1 MGTIIR
7 IGIMRWTWMRGVGI
21 KNGFPKKY
29 QKILFTHF
37 KIYNLMFPLII
48 ALLLQLGT
56 ISSASDF
63 KHSEY
68 NEQSSSYQGQ
78 SIIIKDEIV
87 Y

>member
-1 MGTIIR
+1 M
-7 IGIMRWTWMRGVGI
+7 
-21 KNGFPKKY
+21 
-29 QKILFTHF
+29 FT
-37 KIYNLMFPLII
+37 LII

-56 ISSASDF
+56 ISNASDF

-68 NEQSSSYQGQ
+68 NEQASSYQGQ

>member
-1 MGTIIR
+1 M
-7 IGIMRWTWMRGVGI
+7 
-21 KNGFPKKY
+21 
-29 QKILFTHF
+29 FT
-37 KIYNLMFPLII
+37 LII

-56 ISSASDF
+56 ISSASEF

-68 NEQSSSYQGQ
+68 NEQTSSYQGQ

>member
-1 MGTIIR
+1 MKG
-7 IGIMRWTWMRGVGI
+7 GGI
-21 KNGFPKKY
+21 KNRIPKKKY
-29 QKILFTHF
+29 QELLFIHF
-37 KIYNLMFPLII
+37 KTYNLMFTLII

-56 ISSASDF
+56 ISSASEF

-68 NEQSSSYQGQ
+68 NEQTSSYQGQ

>member
-1 MGTIIR
+1 M
-7 IGIMRWTWMRGVGI
+7 WT
-21 KNGFPKKY
+21 
-29 QKILFTHF
+29 
-37 KIYNLMFPLII
+37 LII

-63 KHSEY
+63 DPAQY
-68 NEQSSSYQGQ
+68 DEQSSTYESQ